1 MRAWLGRIPP
11 LQPTLVLECDR
22 AALRTAHTYTDAT
35 QQAVASPVPTLIY
48 LFTDG
53 EENHSRNTVYAVS
66 EAVSAAMA
74 TGRVSYGCVGPRAA
88 ALSFSGMGI
97 PAGAIRTWDGQ
108 RADLDVVT
116 QQVSQGI
123 QAYAEAI
130 ASGRTAI
137 DDFFSAPVSGF
148 GDGVELRVT
157 LRSGARQVV
166 TLNRWD

>member
-1 MRAWLGRIPP
+1 
-11 LQPTLVLECDR
+11 
-22 AALRTAHTYTDAT
+22 
-35 QQAVASPVPTLIY
+35 
-48 LFTDG
+48 
-53 EENHSRNTVYAVS
+53 
-66 EAVSAAMA
+66 
-74 TGRVSYGCVGPRAA
+74 
-88 ALSFSGMGI
+88 MGI
-97 PAGAIRTWDGQ
+97 PAGAIRTWDGYH
-108 RADLDVVT
+108 ADLDVVT

-166 TLNRWD
+166 TLDR

>member
-1 MRAWLGRIPP
+1 
-11 LQPTLVLECDR
+11 
-22 AALRTAHTYTDAT
+22 
-35 QQAVASPVPTLIY
+35 
-48 LFTDG
+48 
-53 EENHSRNTVYAVS
+53 
-66 EAVSAAMA
+66 MA

-97 PAGAIRTWDGQ
+97 PAGAIRTWDGYH
-108 RADLDVVT
+108 ADLDVVT

-137 DDFFSAPVSGF
+137 DDFFSAPASGF

-166 TLNRWD
+166 TVDRWTRRKALLHYSDGTVPHSQGNSN

>member
-1 MRAWLGRIPP
+1 MLTKVLA
-11 LQPTLVLECDR
+11 LVLVVLIGL
-22 AALRTAHTYTDAT
+22 ALGVETARYVHT
-35 QQAVASPVPTLIY
+35 
-48 LFTDG
+48 
-53 EENHSRNTVYAVS
+53 H
-66 EAVSAAMA
+66 A
-74 TGRVSYGCVGPRAA
+74 TGVDGPRAA

-108 RADLDVVT
+108 RADLDAVT

-166 TLNRWD
+166 MLDRWD

>member
-1 MRAWLGRIPP
+1 MAWPYSPIATYIRARMRPRSAAH
-11 LQPTLVLECDR
+11 R
-22 AALRTAHTYTDAT
+22 AHVHGCHAT
-35 QQAVASPVPTLIY
+35 GCRESCANANLP
-48 LFTDG
+48 FTDG

-97 PAGAIRTWDGQ
+97 PAGAIRTWDGYH
-108 RADLDVVT
+108 ADLDVVT

-166 TLNRWD
+166 TLDRWD